1 MSEEM
6 QRELKELERI
16 YEKFKTST
24 DVNEQRLSAI
34 LVAVVASAKLGEL
47 DSLLTH
53 VSSFTRDRL
62 VHYAAMIQK
71 SFREVSPPQ

>member
-1 MSEEM
+1 M

-24 DVNEQRLSAI
+24 DVDEQRLSAI
-34 LVAVVASAKLGEL
+34 LMAVAASAKLGEL

-53 VSSFTRDRL
+53 LSSFTRDRMT
-62 VHYAAMIQK
+62 HWQKIQD
-71 SFREVSPPQ
+71 SFKEIPPPR